1 MSPERDFP
9 STSELP
15 LFREPPPWM
24 TKGHFSGGEAGG
36 LVQGGGQGWIGSA
49 LPMASSI
56 VVFDEWE
63 VKLRTIQ
70 KRYPNLLLDGIFD
83 GLHDAESSH

>member
-1 MSPERDFP
+1 
-9 STSELP
+9 
-15 LFREPPPWM
+15 M

-63 VKLRTIQ
+63 VKLRTQ

-83 GLHDAESSH
+83 GLHDAESSHWDSLYQIYMFSSSVKRMNSEVR